1 MECDFNLLCYEYFLI
16 LFFNYSKSFKNNKK
30 NNFEILFIC
39 FITSW
44 FEIGNGKKKEKSISS
59 KYSYLKLVFNY
70 IRKGFWKG
78 IIIYW
83 NCDTL
88 VCFCTCVI
96 CIFWWISFWVLNM
109 SDFITWYICIH
120 FALPFGTNSNYV
132 HIMCI

>member
-16 LFFNYSKSFKNNKK
+16 PKFLNYSKSFKNNLRKFFWDIVYMFYNIMIWNWKWRKKK
-30 NNFEILFIC
+30 N
-39 FITSW
+39 
-44 FEIGNGKKKEKSISS
+44 SISS
-59 KYSYLKLVFNY
+59 KYSVFNY
-70 IRKGFWKG
+70 IRKGLWKG

-88 VCFCTCVI
+88 VCFCPCVI

-109 SDFITWYICIH
+109 FDFITWYICIH